1 MEGRAMSLFRSELER
16 VRGDLEAM
24 REAAGLGLPFGWED
38 VWLNLALV
46 PCGAMLAVLGFVAPL
61 GSLRLAMMVLFVLVV
76 VVTVGLRLRYRK
88 STGRSPIRRR
98 EYTLGL
104 AVGLLLAGLG
114 AYHLFAGKARGVPML
129 EVGSVAM
136 SFTAAML
143 LMLALTSPGRRSGL
157 GMAAALLALGLVL
170 PSCSPR
176 QLFIAA
182 PASVAVGGLLTGLIM
197 AWQLR
202 SERGAHEPAAD

>member
-1 MEGRAMSLFRSELER
+1 MSFSRSEFER

-38 VWLNLALV
+38 VWLSLAAV
-46 PCGAMLAVLGFVAPL
+46 PCGAVLAVLGFVAPIAA
-61 GSLRLAMMVLFVLVV
+61 LRLAIVVLSALVV
-76 VVTVGLRLRYRK
+76 AMTVGLRLRYRK

-98 EYTLGL
+98 EYTLAL
-104 AVGLLLAGLG
+104 AVGLLLPGLG
-114 AYHLFAGKARGVPML
+114 AYHLFAGKARGVSVL
-129 EVGSVAM
+129 EIGSVAM
-136 SFTAAML
+136 SFTAAIL
-143 LMLALTSPGRRSGL
+143 LVLALTSPGRRSGL
-157 GMAAALLALGLVL
+157 GMAAVLLALGLVL

-182 PASVAVGGLLTGLIM
+182 PAALAVGGLLTGLIM

-202 SERGAHEPAAD
+202 SSERGANEPAAH